1 MWLHWP
7 AVVDQE
13 MESELQRVFID
24 VVSLPTMVTPVSD
37 MYGTL
42 RMQNV
47 RWLMGSMA
55 GGRLPAIPLTP
66 SQIFSLEH
74 VCAGGGGECSI

>member
-1 MWLHWP
+1 
-7 AVVDQE
+7 
-13 MESELQRVFID
+13 
-24 VVSLPTMVTPVSD
+24 
-37 MYGTL
+37 
-42 RMQNV
+42 MQNV